1 MDQYQ
6 YPNQQLNDAQGQRPP
21 KPDNYLVWAILTT
34 LLCCLPFGIV
44 SIVYSSKVD
53 SLYYAGDYINA
64 QQAADKAKKWAMWSA
79 ISSIIVIVLALA
91 VALIDGIMK
100 GELS

>member
-6 YPNQQLNDAQGQRPP
+6 YPNQQLNDAQNQRPP

-53 SLYYAGDYINA
+53 SLYYAGDYISA

-79 ISSIIVIVLALA
+79 ISSIIVIVLVLV

>member
-53 SLYYAGDYINA
+53 SLYYAGDYISA

-79 ISSIIVIVLALA
+79 LSSIIVIVLALV
-91 VALIDGIMK
+91 VALIDGIMN
-100 GELS
+100 GEIS

>member
-6 YPNQQLNDAQGQRPP
+6 YPNQQLNDAQNQRPP

-53 SLYYAGDYINA
+53 SLYYAGDYISA

-79 ISSIIVIVLALA
+79 LSSIIVILLVLFFAM
-91 VALIDGIMK
+91 INGFMN
-100 GELS
+100 GEIS

>member
-6 YPNQQLNDAQGQRPP
+6 YPNYQPDNAQDQRPP

-34 LLCCLPFGIV
+34 LFCCLPFGIV

-53 SLYYAGDYINA
+53 TLYYAGDYINA
-64 QQAADKAKKWAMWSA
+64 QQAADNAKKWAIWSA
-79 ISSIIVIVLALA
+79 LSSIIVFVLAL
-91 VALIDGIMK
+91 VIVMIDGIMK
-100 GELS
+100 GGLS

>member
-6 YPNQQLNDAQGQRPP
+6 YPNQQPNDAQNQRPP

-53 SLYYAGDYINA
+53 SLYYAGDYISA

-79 ISSIIVIVLALA
+79 ISSIIVIVLALV

>member
-53 SLYYAGDYINA
+53 SLYYAGDYISA

-79 ISSIIVIVLALA
+79 LSSIIVILLVLFFAM
-91 VALIDGIMK
+91 INGFMN
-100 GELS
+100 GEIS

>member
-53 SLYYAGDYINA
+53 SLYYAGDYTNA

-79 ISSIIVIVLALA
+79 LSSIIVIVLALV

>member
-53 SLYYAGDYINA
+53 SLYYAGDYISA

-79 ISSIIVIVLALA
+79 ISSIIVIVLVLV

>member
-6 YPNQQLNDAQGQRPP
+6 YPNQQPNDAQNQRPP

-53 SLYYAGDYINA
+53 SLYYAGDYISA

-79 ISSIIVIVLALA
+79 LSSIIVIVLALV